1 MASNETTIIGRDT
14 RVRARVTGASDVEVQ
29 GHLEGE
35 LTITGEVRVT
45 ETATIAADIRARRIV
60 VRGAVRGD
68 LNADEAILLEDGA
81 KVVGDVRAPRVAIS
95 PGGLVKGYVETGHAG
110 EGKSHVGRA
119 SHSTATRAA
128 PAPVRHAPAAA
139 KSAPS
144 KAHHP
149 PAKAHA
155 PAAKGK
161 GRGMTLA
168 GGKAPAP
175 VVPVLK
181 KGTKAA
187 LTKRR

>member
-1 MASNETTIIGRDT
+1 MATHDATTIIGRDT

-35 LTITGEVRVT
+35 LTVTGEVRVT
-45 ETATIAADIRARRIV
+45 ETGTIAADIRARRIV

-81 KVVGDVRAPRVAIS
+81 KVVGDLRAPRVAIA

-110 EGKSHVGRA
+110 EPKRA
-119 SHSTATRAA
+119 SHASATRSA
-128 PAPVRHAPAAA
+128 PAAVRHAPPPPKSAPAKVHAKAVHASPAPAKAAA
-139 KSAPS
+139 K
-144 KAHHP
+144 
-149 PAKAHA
+149 
-155 PAAKGK
+155 
-161 GRGMTLA
+161 GRGLTLA
-168 GGKAPAP
+168 GGKAPPP